1 MDDSKITL
9 IVVCTIGSKRSFET
23 TCVVSPWANK
33 QFPWCK
39 RLKPRLKYWC
49 GYSLSVYTYW
59 TWTCSHPEHEM
70 FNINTEDL
78 HQTWYMFSGLSLIHG
93 PSQAKTR
100 IWIYALPIVLRIIPK
115 SLIRLWGCRSGT
127 PSPYMSPVRCRAW
140 FWLYQAKP
148 CSASSWRYGQS
159 LYMYNIYPCRTLK
172 SLAYFSLSLNTF
184 PLRATY
190 VLLKYM
196 PS

>member
-1 MDDSKITL
+1 MRLQSARKETRKIFWALLLSMDDSKSTL

-39 RLKPRLKYWC
+39 RLKPRLKYWS
-49 GYSLSVYTYW
+49 GYSLSIYTYW

-78 HQTWYMFSGLSLIHG
+78 HQTGYMFSGLSLIHG

-100 IWIYALPIVLRIIPK
+100 IWIYAFPIVLRIIPK

-127 PSPYMSPVRCRAW
+127 PLRICLQLDAEHG
-140 FWLYQAKP
+140 FDCTKQ
-148 CSASSWRYGQS
+148 
-159 LYMYNIYPCRTLK
+159 NRTKHVQYL
-172 SLAYFSLSLNTF
+172 
-184 PLRATY
+184 P
-190 VLLKYM
+190 
-196 PS
+196 